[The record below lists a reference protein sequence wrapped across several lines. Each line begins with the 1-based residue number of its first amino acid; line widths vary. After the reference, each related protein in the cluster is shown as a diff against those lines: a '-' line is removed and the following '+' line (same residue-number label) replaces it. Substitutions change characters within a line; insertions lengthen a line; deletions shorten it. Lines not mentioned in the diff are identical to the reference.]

1 MKIDNIHRNTGAFNS
16 PVFIKFLIIPKKD
29 GAKLLFVKIG
39 NNLENLGK
47 TCNFDGLWLF
57 YKVLKSSSKMRAF
70 NSPFFGAFNSPDY
83 SQEENIVLE

>member
-1 MKIDNIHRNTGAFNS
+1 M
-16 PVFIKFLIIPKKD
+16 D
-29 GAKLLFVKIG
+29 GAKLFVKIG

-57 YKVLKSSSKMRAF
+57 FKVLKSSSKMRAF